1 MVSRRKQVVFVAG
14 AGSAIRADCE
24 EAGSARG
31 SSAIRVN
38 REEAGRY
45 GERGHGSERGSEPRV
60 DGRERIRKI
69 ARKRGSRG
77 SDRKRG
83 SEDREETRIARKRKG
98 THNQ

>member
-14 AGSAIRADCE
+14 AGSAIRVDCE